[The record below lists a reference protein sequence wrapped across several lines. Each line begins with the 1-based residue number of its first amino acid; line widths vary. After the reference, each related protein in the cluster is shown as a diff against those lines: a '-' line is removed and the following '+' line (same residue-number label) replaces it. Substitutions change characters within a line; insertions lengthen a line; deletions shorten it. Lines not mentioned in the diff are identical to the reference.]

1 MPFYSATGKLIT
13 KDDVKP
19 EKVSLKE
26 TIEYKADGTLVVEK
40 DEKEVSIQPS
50 LGWTPHFTPIPIY
63 KSTRSSIESKKVS
76 SEEE

>member
-13 KDDVKP
+13 KDDIKP

-50 LGWTPHFTPIPIY
+50 STKIFRYPIY
-63 KSTRSSIESKKVS
+63 KGSRSSDKSKKQVS

>member
-13 KDDVKP
+13 KDDKKP

-40 DEKEVSIQPS
+40 DEKEVSIQGLIPS
-50 LGWTPHFTPIPIY
+50 RRYPV
-63 KSTRSSIESKKVS
+63 SSRASSIFKKQVA